1 MTQGPLEAVSFTD
14 ANLDDIA
21 MPTFVIDD
29 DATGAV
35 GLIADR
41 FGAEPSLA
49 IARLRFGR
57 ESRYLKREALYG
69 LLTTG
74 IKGFGQGSRA
84 VLPGLP
90 VPGQLTE
97 YKFRCPV
104 AGCPDSPVFMLA
116 FNEIPDCFR
125 HHVPLELVR

>member
-1 MTQGPLEAVSFTD
+1 MTQGPLEAVSFAD
-14 ANLDDIA
+14 ANLDDSV

-41 FGAEPSLA
+41 FGAEPALA

-57 ESRYLKREALYG
+57 ETRYLNREALYG

-104 AGCPDSPVFMLA
+104 AGCPDSPVFILA

-125 HHVPLELVR
+125 HHVALELVR

>member
-1 MTQGPLEAVSFTD
+1 MTQDPLETVSF
-14 ANLDDIA
+14 ANADLDDIA
-21 MPTFVIDD
+21 MPTFVIDGG
-29 DATGAV
+29 APGAV

-41 FGAEPSLA
+41 FGAEPALA
-49 IARLRFGR
+49 VARLRFGP
-57 ESRYLKREALYG
+57 ETRYLKREALYG

-74 IKGFGQGSRA
+74 IKGFGQGGRA

-90 VPGQLTE
+90 APGQLTE

-116 FNEIPDCFR
+116 FDEIPECFR